1 MVEPAGTALVGAA
14 LWGQHVYNSW
24 RPRKVGIYGA
34 PMVGKTTLD
43 RYLTTPGEM
52 EAIAEEERTT
62 HDKMF
67 KIIGAYRMPKP
78 TRKRIGWNG
87 EKRVVYSADIGGQ
100 ERFWNLWIEDMCTRG
115 VEAVVYMFD
124 ERAFKGGD
132 DSIQQVGGFRFL
144 VDRLIAREY
153 RYRSLWKKIT
163 RGKRYHPRIV
173 MLVANKADRFFDETA
188 SKLWHDGR
196 IGEHKVF
203 DPFRDDLIRL
213 QKAGIPTKRSFMAT
227 RIGWNVEKSMLDLLT
242 S

>member
-1 MVEPAGTALVGAA
+1 LVEPAGTALVGAA
-14 LWGQHVYNSW
+14 VWGQHIFNSW
-24 RPRKVGIYGA
+24 RPRRVGIYGA

-43 RYLTTPGEM
+43 RYMTTPGEM
-52 EAIAEEERTT
+52 EAISDEERTT
-62 HDKMF
+62 HSRLLGVVGPYK
-67 KIIGAYRMPKP
+67 MPKP
-78 TRKRIGWNG
+78 TRKRISWNG
-87 EKRVVYSADIGGQ
+87 EKRVVYSSDVGGQ
-100 ERFWNLWIEDMCTRG
+100 ERFWNLWVEDMVARK

-132 DSIQQVGGFRFL
+132 EGLQQIAGFRYL
-144 VDRLIAREY
+144 VDRLINRDY
-153 RYRSLWKKIT
+153 RYRSLASRI
-163 RGKRYHPRIV
+163 RGRRYHPRLI
-173 MLVANKADRFFDETA
+173 MLVANKADRFFDENA

-227 RIGWNVEKSMLDLLT
+227 RIGWNVEKTMLDLLT

>member
-14 LWGQHVYNSW
+14 MWGRALYNAW
-24 RPRKVGIYGA
+24 HPRRVGIYGA
-34 PMVGKTTLD
+34 PLVGKTTLD
-43 RYLTTPGEM
+43 RYMTTPGEM
-52 EAIAEEERTT
+52 EAISEEERTE
-62 HDKMF
+62 HSRLLGVVGPYKM
-67 KIIGAYRMPKP
+67 PTP
-78 TRKRIGWNG
+78 TRKRLSWNG
-87 EKRVVYSADIGGQ
+87 EKRVVFSSDVGGQ
-100 ERFWNLWIEDMCTRG
+100 ERYWNLWIEDMVGRK

-124 ERAFKGGD
+124 ERAFRGEA
-132 DSIQQVGGFRFL
+132 IEQIGGFRYL
-144 VDRLIAREY
+144 TDRLISRDY
-153 RYRSLWKKIT
+153 RYRTLASRM
-163 RGKRYHPRIV
+163 RGRRYHPRII

-227 RIGWNVEKSMLDLLT
+227 RIGWNVEKTMLDLLT